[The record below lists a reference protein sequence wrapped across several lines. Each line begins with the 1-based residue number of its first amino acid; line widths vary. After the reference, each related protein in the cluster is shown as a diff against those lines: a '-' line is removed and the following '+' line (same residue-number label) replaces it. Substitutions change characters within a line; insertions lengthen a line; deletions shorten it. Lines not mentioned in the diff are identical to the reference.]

1 MNKQLSLFDGVS
13 DQSCSL
19 TDSVSER
26 KRQAIERFL
35 RSGSKNEP
43 VACVNEYSPGKRK
56 LRYYRL
62 SYRIDNKV
70 KHIHIPGG
78 STISELAQYRATK
91 LQELIDR
98 GAELAE
104 VLAMVNMFKGRGK

>member
-1 MNKQLSLFDGVS
+1 MNQQLSLFNAVS
-13 DQSCSL
+13 EQQSCSL
-19 TDSVSER
+19 TNTVSER

-35 RSGSKNEP
+35 RNGKTEP

-78 STISELAQYRATK
+78 STISDLAQYRAAK

-104 VLAMVNMFKGRGK
+104 VLAMVNMFKGSNR